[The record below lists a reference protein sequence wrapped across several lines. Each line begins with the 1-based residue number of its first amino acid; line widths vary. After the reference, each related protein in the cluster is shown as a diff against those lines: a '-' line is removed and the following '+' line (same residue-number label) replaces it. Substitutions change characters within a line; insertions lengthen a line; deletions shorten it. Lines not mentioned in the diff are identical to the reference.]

1 MGTIWPRP
9 QAFHM
14 ALTTECLEGLARLAE
29 QHIAPEIADH
39 LHVYR
44 GTEVLLEWYDF
55 PTDPFCVSKAISA
68 EAISDFCSE
77 LGLQYVVSA
86 GAR

>member
-9 QAFHM
+9 LVFHTT
-14 ALTTECLEGLARLAE
+14 LTAECVEGLAQLVE
-29 QHIAPEIADH
+29 EHIAPEIADH

-55 PTDPFCVSKAISA
+55 PTDPFWLSKAIPE
-68 EAISDFCSE
+68 EAVKDFCVK
-77 LGLQYVVSA
+77 LGIQYTDSA
-86 GAR
+86 DSV